1 MRRRGLFWPEPLGEQ
16 KGRFDMVKTVALVV
30 GARPNFMKA
39 APLMRELHKHSTR
52 FRPLLIHTGQHYD
65 HNMSQLFFDE
75 LKLSEPDVYLGVGS
89 STQARQ
95 TATIMIELE
104 NLWLESPPDLV
115 IVFGDVN
122 STMAAA
128 LVAAKLRIPIAHVEA
143 GLRSFD
149 PNMPEEINRIVTDR
163 LSDYL
168 FASEESGLKHLKMEG
183 VPDEKIF
190 HMGNIMIDT
199 LVNSLA
205 VCKEKPI
212 LKELGLVP
220 GNYAALT
227 MHRPSN
233 VDDAH
238 TLADLIRV
246 IVEESKR
253 LPFVF
258 PCHPRTRKEMGKL
271 GAFEGEAR
279 GRLIMTE
286 PVGYLEFLQLQSNAK
301 FVLTDSGGIQEETT
315 YLKIPCITMRKS
327 TERPATVDVGSNV
340 MAGPYPDRIK
350 DAIDDVLA
358 GRHKKGD
365 IPKYWDG
372 HTAERIVDLLLDRF

>member
-1 MRRRGLFWPEPLGEQ
+1 
-16 KGRFDMVKTVALVV
+16 MVKTVALVV

-39 APLMRELHKHSTR
+39 APLMRELHKHPTR

-75 LKLSEPDVYLGVGS
+75 LRLSEPDVYLGVGS

-104 NLWLESPPDLV
+104 NLWLDSPPDLV

-128 LVAAKLRIPIAHVEA
+128 LVAAKLRIPLAHVEA

-163 LSDYL
+163 LSDFL
-168 FASEESGLKHLKMEG
+168 FASEESGLKHLKAEG
-183 VPDEKIF
+183 VPDEKVF

-199 LVNSLA
+199 LINSLA
-205 VCKEKPI
+205 ACKEKPV
-212 LKELGLVP
+212 LEELGLKP
-220 GNYAALT
+220 GQYAALT

-238 TLADLIRV
+238 TLAELLKV

-258 PCHPRTRKEMGKL
+258 PCHPRTRKEMAKL
-271 GAFEGEAR
+271 GAFEEEATS
-279 GRLIMTE
+279 RLIMIE
-286 PVGYLEFLQLQSNAK
+286 PVGYLEFLRLQSQAR

-315 YLKIPCITMRKS
+315 YLKIPCITMRKT

-350 DAIDDVLA
+350 AAIDDVMA